1 MKFWI
6 KAAFACLG
14 AMTLCAT
21 VHAQRQVIVLPY
33 AGPIGPA
40 TQEYFARGIAQA
52 EQQNAS
58 AIIIELDTPGGLDT
72 SMRQIVQREMSSRVP
87 VVIFVAPAGARA
99 ASAGCIIALGAD
111 VIAMAPGTNIGA
123 AHPVFS
129 DGSTVSEKIV
139 NDAAAYARSLAG
151 AHGRNV
157 QWAEK
162 SVRDS
167 VSASAQEA
175 LQLGIADLSATD
187 LTDLSA
193 KLDGRQI
200 RRSSGDIT
208 IVTKGASAEVI
219 SLDSR
224 EKLVALVTN
233 PTIAYLLFL
242 LGALAIIVEIFAPH
256 GFVTGTIGFLAI
268 LASLA
273 GIVDL
278 PIQVAGAALL
288 IAGMV
293 LLGLELKI
301 TSHGALTALG
311 LIAFVAGSFLVLPRM
326 PGFAISVWAIAT
338 VAVAWAVMIG
348 GVARLVLRARHAP
361 VLTGVQ
367 RVAGKTGVA
376 KTDLAPRG
384 VVLVN
389 GEDWD
394 ALADTSPI
402 SRGERIAVNSVE
414 GLTLHVRKIS

>member
-1 MKFWI
+1 M
-6 KAAFACLG
+6 
-14 AMTLCAT
+14 
-21 VHAQRQVIVLPY
+21 LPY
-33 AGPIGPA
+33 SGPVGPA
-40 TQEYFARGIAQA
+40 TAAYFERGIAQA
-52 EQQNAS
+52 ERQNAA

-87 VVIFVAPAGARA
+87 VVVFVAPAGARA

-123 AHPVFS
+123 AHPVYS

-151 AHGRNV
+151 VHGRDV
-157 QWAEK
+157 QWAERA
-162 SVRDS
+162 VRES
-167 VSASAQEA
+167 VSASVQEA
-175 LQLGIADLSATD
+175 VQSGIADLIAAD
-187 LTDLSA
+187 LNDLLA

-200 RRSSGDIT
+200 RRASGGAT
-208 IVTKGASAEVI
+208 IATRGDSIAMVE
-219 SLDSR
+219 LDSR
-224 EKLVALVTN
+224 EKLVAIVTN

-288 IAGMV
+288 IAGMI

-301 TSHGALTALG
+301 TSHGALTVIG
-311 LIAFVAGSFLVLPRM
+311 LIAFIAGSFLVLPRM
-326 PGFAISVWAIAT
+326 PGFAISAWAIVT
-338 VAVAWAVMIG
+338 VAILWAAILSGAV
-348 GVARLVLRARHAP
+348 RLVLRSRHAP

-376 KTDLAPRG
+376 KTDIAPRG

-394 ALADTSPI
+394 ALADASPI
-402 SRGERIAVNSVE
+402 SRGERIAVDSVE